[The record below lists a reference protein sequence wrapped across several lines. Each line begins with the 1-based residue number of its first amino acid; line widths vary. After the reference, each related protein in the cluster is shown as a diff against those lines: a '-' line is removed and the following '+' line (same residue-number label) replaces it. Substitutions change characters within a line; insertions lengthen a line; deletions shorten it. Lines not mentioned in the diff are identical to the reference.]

1 MSGKLGQKSN
11 LSTQVPSRYTR
22 KSLFRLLD
30 GRSKVARLLRDR
42 RAVLTVGLGGE
53 GERAYEDDS
62 LLDRFLSL
70 EAVIAQQETSL
81 SNGEPVDLAAYLS
94 GLNTF
99 LGMKKQISALRR
111 VVAAARDEHDP
122 LLIEHDEASHG

>member
-70 EAVIAQQETSL
+70 EAVIAQ
-81 SNGEPVDLAAYLS
+81 DL
-94 GLNTF
+94 
-99 LGMKKQISALRR
+99 
-111 VVAAARDEHDP
+111 
-122 LLIEHDEASHG
+122 